1 MRKVKSESK
10 LFGLVKIPGLKQSN
24 SPHGNANAT
33 IDVLAFEVAS
43 LMSKTVHLWHS
54 LSDHQITQLRD
65 EILHLEGVRRLVSDD
80 DRFLLGLVIAEI
92 TESIEF
98 LFRSVGRLGKRCSD
112 PVLQRFEQLFVDLV
126 KNGSDPYE
134 MCYANWKMEK
144 KVKKMERL
152 IGATSN
158 LHQELEVLAEL
169 EQGLCR
175 LQLQSRANSDQTS
188 VIDFKQKVL
197 WQRQEVK
204 YIRANSLWSCT
215 YDYTLRLLGRSLFTI
230 VARIKHVFRLEQRN
244 CVVGGNPTPKKQ
256 LYRSQSSLV
265 PGVTD
270 LSVHPSDKFYS
281 GPLVAKSGPNLNAK
295 NMLKSLPPSHKS
307 QTLKT
312 PKWVVMGRP
321 FKGCMAGGGDS
332 PVMHSCIPLEAGY
345 YRSNTIQLTS
355 SIEQSEFLYSSSLIS
370 MFGLSNSN
378 NFLKAPDSTLGA
390 AALALH
396 YANLIIVVEKLAVSP
411 HLIGPDAR
419 EDLYNMLTASIR
431 AALRARLKTYVKNLT
446 SLVCDP
452 KLAADWTEAIGR
464 ILDWLAPLAH
474 NMIRWQSERNFEQ
487 RHVGSATNV
496 LLLQTLYFAN
506 QAKTE
511 AAITELLV
519 GLNYLWRYARELNDK
534 AILECVSS
542 RNYNDCFSP
551 R

>member
-10 LFGLVKIPGLKQSN
+10 LFGLVRIPGFKQS
-24 SPHGNANAT
+24 SPAHGNANAT
-33 IDVLAFEVAS
+33 IGVLAFEVAS
-43 LMSKTVHLWHS
+43 LMSKTVHLWHA
-54 LSDHQITQLRD
+54 LNDQKIMQLRD

-80 DRFLLGLVIAEI
+80 DRFLLSLVVAEI
-92 TESIEF
+92 TESLGF
-98 LFRSVGRLGKRCSD
+98 LFRSVSRLGKRCSD

-126 KNGSDPYE
+126 KNGSDPCG

-144 KVKKMERL
+144 KVKKMEHL
-152 IGATSN
+152 VGATSN
-158 LHQELEVLAEL
+158 LHQELDVLAEL

-175 LQLQSRANSDQTS
+175 LQVHSRANSDQTS

-204 YIRANSLWSCT
+204 YIRTNSLWNCT

-230 VARIKHVFRLEQRN
+230 VARIKHVFRLEQRD
-244 CVVGGNPTPKKQ
+244 CAVGANRPPTKQ
-256 LYRSQSSLV
+256 LFRSQSSLV
-265 PGVTD
+265 PGVTN
-270 LSVHPSDKFYS
+270 LSVHPSDNFSS
-281 GPLVAKSGPNLNAK
+281 GPLVAKSGPILTTK
-295 NMLKSLPPSHKS
+295 KRMDSLPPCPKN

-312 PKWVVMGRP
+312 PKWGMMGMH
-321 FKGCMAGGGDS
+321 FKGCMASGGDS

-345 YRSNTIQLTS
+345 HRSSTTQLTS
-355 SIEQSEFLYSSSLIS
+355 SLEQSEFVHRSSLIS
-370 MFGLSNSN
+370 MFNLSKSN
-378 NFLKAPDSTLGA
+378 NFTKAPDSTLGA

-396 YANLIIVVEKLAVSP
+396 YANLIIVIEKLAVSP
-411 HLIGPDAR
+411 HLIGSDAR

-431 AALRARLKTYVKNLT
+431 AALRGRLKTYAKNLN

-452 KLAADWTEAIGR
+452 KLAADWTEAIER

-487 RHVGSATNV
+487 RHVVSTTNV

-519 GLNYLWRYARELNDK
+519 GLNYLWRYAREMNDK
-534 AILECVSS
+534 AILECISS
-542 RNYNDCFSP
+542 RNFNDYFSP

>member
-10 LFGLVKIPGLKQSN
+10 LFGLVRIPGLKQSN
-24 SPHGNANAT
+24 SAHGNANAT
-33 IDVLAFEVAS
+33 IGVLAFEVAS

-80 DRFLLGLVIAEI
+80 DRFLLGLVVAEI
-92 TESIEF
+92 TKSIEF

-112 PVLQRFEQLFVDLV
+112 PVLQRFEQLFLDLV

-134 MCYANWKMEK
+134 LCYANWKMEK

-152 IGATSN
+152 ISATSN
-158 LHQELEVLAEL
+158 LHQELDVLAEL

-244 CVVGGNPTPKKQ
+244 CPVGGNPTPKKQ
-256 LYRSQSSLV
+256 LSRSQSSLV

-281 GPLVAKSGPNLNAK
+281 GPLVAKSGPILTAK

-312 PKWVVMGRP
+312 PKWVAMGRP

-332 PVMHSCIPLEAGY
+332 PVMHSCIPLEAGN

-355 SIEQSEFLYSSSLIS
+355 SIEQSEFVYSSSLIS
-370 MFGLSNSN
+370 MFGLSNSS
-378 NFLKAPDSTLGA
+378 NFLEGPDSTLGA

-396 YANLIIVVEKLAVSP
+396 YANLIIVIEKLAVSP
-411 HLIGPDAR
+411 HLIGSDAR

-431 AALRARLKTYVKNLT
+431 AALRARLKTYAKNLT
-446 SLVCDP
+446 SSVCDP

>member
-10 LFGLVKIPGLKQSN
+10 LFGLVRIPGLKHS
-24 SPHGNANAT
+24 SSTHGNGNAT
-33 IDVLAFEVAS
+33 IGVLAFEVAS

-54 LSDHQITQLRD
+54 LSDHQITQLCD
-65 EILHLEGVRRLVSDD
+65 EVLHLEGVHRLISDD
-80 DRFLLGLVIAEI
+80 DQFLLGLVVAEI
-92 TESIEF
+92 TESLGF
-98 LFRSVGRLGKRCSD
+98 LSRSVDRLGKRCSD
-112 PVLQRFEQLFVDLV
+112 PVLHRFRELFMDLV
-126 KNGSDPYE
+126 KTGSDPYG

-144 KVKKMERL
+144 KVKKMEKL

-158 LHQELEVLAEL
+158 LHQELDVLAEL

-175 LQLQSRANSDQTS
+175 LQLQSRANADQTS
-188 VIDFKQKVL
+188 VIEFKQKVL

-204 YIRANSLWSCT
+204 YIRANSLWNCT
-215 YDYTLRLLGRSLFTI
+215 YDYTFRLLARALFAI
-230 VARIKHVFRLEQRN
+230 VARIKHVFRLEQRDS
-244 CVVGGNPTPKKQ
+244 VVGGKSKPTKR
-256 LYRSQSSLV
+256 LSRSQSSLV
-265 PGVTD
+265 PGVPD
-270 LSVHPSDKFYS
+270 VSVHPSDKFSS
-281 GPLVAKSGPNLNAK
+281 GPLVAKSGPILTTR
-295 NMLKSLPPSHKS
+295 NMSASLPPSHKN

-312 PKWVVMGRP
+312 SKWVVIGRP
-321 FKGCMAGGGDS
+321 FNGCMAGGGNS

-345 YRSNTIQLTS
+345 QSSNTTHITS
-355 SIEQSEFLYSSSLIS
+355 TLEKSEIVHSGSLVS
-370 MFGLSNSN
+370 MFDLRN
-378 NFLKAPDSTLGA
+378 NNNYPKAPDSTLGA

-396 YANLIIVVEKLAVSP
+396 YANLIIVIEKLAVSP
-411 HLIGPDAR
+411 HLIGSDAR

-431 AALRARLKTYVKNLT
+431 AALRGRLKTYAKNLT
-446 SLVCDP
+446 SSVYDP
-452 KLAADWTEAIGR
+452 KLASDWTEAIGR

-487 RHVGSATNV
+487 KHVVSTTNV

-542 RNYNDCFSP
+542 RDYNDCFSP

>member
-10 LFGLVKIPGLKQSN
+10 LFGLVRIPGFKQS
-24 SPHGNANAT
+24 SPAHGNANAT
-33 IDVLAFEVAS
+33 IGVLAFEVAS
-43 LMSKTVHLWHS
+43 LMSKTVHLWHA
-54 LSDHQITQLRD
+54 LNDQKIMQLRD

-80 DRFLLGLVIAEI
+80 DRFLLSLVVAEI
-92 TESIEF
+92 TESLGF
-98 LFRSVGRLGKRCSD
+98 LFRSVSRLGKRCSD

-126 KNGSDPYE
+126 KNGSDPCG

-144 KVKKMERL
+144 KVKKMEHL
-152 IGATSN
+152 VGATSN
-158 LHQELEVLAEL
+158 LHQELDVLAEL

-175 LQLQSRANSDQTS
+175 LQVHSRANSDQTS

-204 YIRANSLWSCT
+204 YIRTNSLWNCT

-230 VARIKHVFRLEQRN
+230 VARIKHVFRLEQRD
-244 CVVGGNPTPKKQ
+244 CAVGANRPPTKQ
-256 LYRSQSSLV
+256 LFRSQSSLV
-265 PGVTD
+265 PGVTN
-270 LSVHPSDKFYS
+270 LSVHPSDNFSS
-281 GPLVAKSGPNLNAK
+281 GPLVAKSGPILTTK
-295 NMLKSLPPSHKS
+295 KRMDSLPPCPKN

-312 PKWVVMGRP
+312 PKWGMMGMH
-321 FKGCMAGGGDS
+321 FKGCMASGGDS
-332 PVMHSCIPLEAGY
+332 PVMHSCISLEAGY
-345 YRSNTIQLTS
+345 HRSSTTQLTS
-355 SIEQSEFLYSSSLIS
+355 SLEQSEFVHRSSLIS
-370 MFGLSNSN
+370 MFNLSKSN
-378 NFLKAPDSTLGA
+378 NFTKAPDSTLGA

-396 YANLIIVVEKLAVSP
+396 YANLIIVIEKLAVSP
-411 HLIGPDAR
+411 HLIGSDAR

-431 AALRARLKTYVKNLT
+431 AALRGRLKTYAKNLN

-452 KLAADWTEAIGR
+452 KLAADWTEAIER

-487 RHVGSATNV
+487 RHVVSTTNV

-519 GLNYLWRYARELNDK
+519 GLNYLWRYAREMNDK
-534 AILECVSS
+534 AILECISS
-542 RNYNDCFSP
+542 RNFNDYFSP